1 MEPGLRQLVEKLR
14 AITPGSGVA
23 AVLRTVAESARRVAN
38 ARFAA
43 IVPTSPNAN
52 ERLITVAV
60 DGYPADLPQFEADG
74 SLSLEELADGHAH
87 HLTWEGRQIIRVPIE
102 VGGTEF
108 CVLYLVDPIGSD
120 EFATQSIDWLED
132 IASLAGL
139 AVEHAIYNE
148 EHASRAQWAMA
159 FETVHRKGWGQQMTA
174 ALQEIAQTALRL
186 SQTQCAAVAVATDD
200 FVEVRAAAGAH
211 ADLLMGSVV
220 PSGLSLMGQ
229 VIATLEYDVVEDA
242 STSERTYVPLSK
254 AVDLGPAL
262 VIPLQHRGYP
272 IGSLLLGNQRGGAP
286 VDVSRIVEML
296 SVDSRLT
303 KVLGIYDDESY
314 DSAAPLLALRDTPL
328 WDPRFNFLT
337 KRELVVLGL
346 LGEGLTNAT
355 IAEKLFLSEK
365 TVRNYV
371 SNTLTKLGMR
381 RVEAAVQ
388 AARLLSSI
396 ESN

>member
-1 MEPGLRQLVEKLR
+1 MELGLRELVDKLR

-43 IVPTSPNAN
+43 IVPTSPNPN
-52 ERLITVAV
+52 TRLITVAV
-60 DGYPADLPQFEADG
+60 DGYRADPSPFDADG
-74 SLSLEELADGHAH
+74 SLSLQEFEDGHAH
-87 HLTWEGRQIIRVPIE
+87 QLTWDGRKIIRVPIE
-102 VGGTEF
+102 VSGTEF

-120 EFATQSIDWLED
+120 EFAGEAIFWLDD
-132 IASLAGL
+132 IAALAGL
-139 AVEHAIYNE
+139 AVEHSIYNE

-159 FETVHRKGWGQQMTA
+159 FETAHRNGWGQQMTA

-186 SQTQCAAVAVATDD
+186 SQTQCAAVAVATED

-211 ADLLMGSVV
+211 ADRLMGSMV
-220 PSGLSLMGQ
+220 PSDLSLMGQ
-229 VIATLEYDVVEDA
+229 VIATLKYDAVEDA
-242 STSERTYVPLSK
+242 SSSERTYVPLSK

-262 VIPLQHRGYP
+262 VIPLQHKGLP

-286 VDVSRIVEML
+286 VDVSNMVEML
-296 SVDSRLT
+296 SVDSRL
-303 KVLGIYDDESY
+303 KMVLGIYDDEAD
-314 DSAAPLLALRDTPL
+314 DSSTPLLALKGTPM
-328 WDPRFNFLT
+328 WDSRLDFLT
-337 KRELVVLGL
+337 KRELMVLGL
-346 LGEGLTNAT
+346 LGEGMTNSA
-355 IAEKLFLSEK
+355 IAERLFLSEK

-388 AARLLSSI
+388 ASRMLSSVGP
-396 ESN
+396 E